1 MRIKL
6 REFRK
11 SRGLTMAQLAK
22 ETGVSSGMISD
33 IENDKSKNPTIWTV
47 LKLADFF
54 EIPLDDL
61 IDKE

>member
-6 REFRK
+6 REFRE
-11 SRGLTMAQLAK
+11 SQGLTMAQLAK

-33 IENDKSKNPTIWTV
+33 IENGNSKNPTIWTV

-54 EIPLDDL
+54 NVPVEQL
-61 IDKE
+61 IER